1 MGVLSM
7 KDQIDMVN
15 SPPHYNQYGIE
26 CIQAIKASMSHLEF
40 CGYLKGNQL
49 KYLWRYRY
57 KGKMKE
63 DLEKAQQ
70 AQYKEQVEAIDARI
84 KYLETKKS
92 EVQKLITPTKE
103 TANA

>member
-1 MGVLSM
+1 MIYNPFFS
-7 KDQIDMVN
+7 N
-15 SPPHYNQYGIE
+15 SDSLFSSFFAPTEIYVV
-26 CIQAIKASMSHLEF
+26 A
-40 CGYLKGNQL
+40 
-49 KYLWRYRY
+49 
-57 KGKMKE
+57 KE
-63 DLEKAQQ
+63 DIEKAQQ

>member
-1 MGVLSM
+1 M
-7 KDQIDMVN
+7 I
-15 SPPHYNQYGIE
+15 YNPFFSSSDSIFSSFFAPTEIYVV
-26 CIQAIKASMSHLEF
+26 A
-40 CGYLKGNQL
+40 
-49 KYLWRYRY
+49 
-57 KGKMKE
+57 KE

>member
-1 MGVLSM
+1 MT
-7 KDQIDMVN
+7 IDIYKEAFY
-15 SPPHYNQYGIE
+15 SPSSFFSSFFAPTEIYVV
-26 CIQAIKASMSHLEF
+26 A
-40 CGYLKGNQL
+40 
-49 KYLWRYRY
+49 
-57 KGKMKE
+57 KE

-84 KYLETKKS
+84 KYLETKKN

>member
-1 MGVLSM
+1 M
-7 KDQIDMVN
+7 I
-15 SPPHYNQYGIE
+15 YNPFFSSSDSIFSSFFAPTEIYVV
-26 CIQAIKASMSHLEF
+26 A
-40 CGYLKGNQL
+40 
-49 KYLWRYRY
+49 
-57 KGKMKE
+57 KE

-84 KYLETKKS
+84 KYLETKKN

>member
-1 MGVLSM
+1 MIYNPYRNSFLSST
-7 KDQIDMVN
+7 DSIFSSFFAPTEIYVV
-15 SPPHYNQYGIE
+15 
-26 CIQAIKASMSHLEF
+26 A
-40 CGYLKGNQL
+40 
-49 KYLWRYRY
+49 
-57 KGKMKE
+57 KE

-84 KYLETKKS
+84 KYLETKKT

>member
-1 MGVLSM
+1 MIYNPFFSSS
-7 KDQIDMVN
+7 DSIFN
-15 SPPHYNQYGIE
+15 SFFAPTEIYVV
-26 CIQAIKASMSHLEF
+26 A
-40 CGYLKGNQL
+40 
-49 KYLWRYRY
+49 
-57 KGKMKE
+57 KE

-84 KYLETKKS
+84 KYLETKKN

>member
-1 MGVLSM
+1 MT
-7 KDQIDMVN
+7 IDIYKEAFY
-15 SPPHYNQYGIE
+15 SPSSFFSSFFAPTEIYVV
-26 CIQAIKASMSHLEF
+26 A
-40 CGYLKGNQL
+40 
-49 KYLWRYRY
+49 
-57 KGKMKE
+57 KE
-63 DLEKAQQ
+63 DIEKAQQ